1 MTKILNSVSGGGE
14 TKAWRIFSV
23 IVILALIATMINLGS
38 EYNKSAD
45 WLAAK
50 TGNKIKLPHTKEIPY
65 RLGLDLLGGTQLTY
79 QVDVSTVKDNEK
91 SSAVEGVR
99 DVIERRVNAF
109 GVAEPNI
116 QTNLSNGNYYVLAE
130 LAGIKDTAQ
139 AIKMI
144 GETPLLEFKEQNQSK
159 RELTKEEKD
168 QLDKSNKAAEK
179 IAKEVEGKLAA
190 KGDFAALAA
199 QYSQDEAT
207 KTKGGSLDYI
217 TESANPIV
225 FDIAHKLKVGETS
238 KLVKTVN
245 GYEFVKLED
254 KRVKTDPF
262 SKQPELEVR
271 ARHLLVC
278 FKDAQSCTSGFSKEE
293 AKAKADKLKTE
304 INAKNFADLV
314 KINSTE
320 PGAKDS
326 GGELGWFG
334 RGKMVKAFD
343 EAVFAGKKGEILG
356 PVETEFGYH
365 LIWVEDQRQI
375 NEYKVSHIFIK
386 TMSAKDIVGDQGEW
400 QNTELTGKN
409 LKRSVVTFNPN
420 DGSPE
425 VSLEFDEQG
434 ADMFSKITERN
445 IGKQVAIFL
454 DGYAI
459 SSPKVN
465 EKIPNGK
472 AVINGTFDIAEAK
485 LLAQRLNAG
494 ALPVPINLVNQQ
506 TVGATLGQQSVD
518 DSVKAGLIG
527 FALVAIFMVIVYRL
541 PGLLAVLAL
550 LVYAAFSMSIFKLGS
565 FTLTLS
571 GLAGFIMSIGV
582 AVDANIL
589 VFARLREELVKGKPL
604 GLALEE
610 GFKRAWP
617 SIRDSNMMTILTCV
631 ILISTSTGSVKGF
644 AVTLL
649 LGVLVSMFTA
659 IFVTRT
665 FLKLLPERWLEKNNW
680 LIGRIKN

>member
-1 MTKILNSVSGGGE
+1 
-14 TKAWRIFSV
+14 
-23 IVILALIATMINLGS
+23 MINLGGQ
-38 EYNKSAD
+38 YNKSVD
-45 WLAAK
+45 WLASK
-50 TGNKIKLPHTKEIPY
+50 TNDKIKLPYAKEIPY

-79 QVDVSTVKDNEK
+79 QVDVSTVPAKERPA
-91 SSAVEGVR
+91 AVEGVR

-116 QTNLSNGNYYVLAE
+116 QSNLSSGNYYVLAE
-130 LAGIKDTAQ
+130 LAGIQDTEQ

-159 RELTKEEKD
+159 RELTKEE
-168 QLDKSNKAAEK
+168 QATLDKANKAAEAT
-179 IAKEVEGKLAA
+179 AKEVEAKLKN
-190 KGDFAALAA
+190 KGDFAALAG
-199 QYSQDEAT
+199 QYSQDEAS
-207 KTKGGSLDYI
+207 KAKGGSLDYI
-217 TESANPIV
+217 EESANPIV
-225 FDIAHKLKVGETS
+225 FDIAHKLKIGETS
-238 KLVKTVN
+238 TLVKTVN

-254 KRVKTDPF
+254 KRAKTDPF
-262 SKQPELEVR
+262 TKLPELEVR

-278 FKDAQSCTSGFSKEE
+278 FKDAQSCESGFSKEE
-293 AKAKADKLKTE
+293 AKAKIDKLKTE
-304 INAKNFADLV
+304 INPQNFEELV
-314 KINSTE
+314 RLNSTE
-320 PGAKDS
+320 PGAKES
-326 GGELGWFG
+326 GGELGFFG
-334 RGKMVKAFD
+334 RGKMVKNFD

-365 LIWVEDQRQI
+365 LIYVEDTRQI
-375 NEYKVSHIFIK
+375 NEYKVSHILIK
-386 TMSAKDIVGDQGEW
+386 TMSPSDIIGDQSEW
-400 QNTELTGKN
+400 KNTELTGKN
-409 LKRSVVTFNPN
+409 LKRSTVTFNPN

-434 ADMFSKITERN
+434 AEMFSQITERN
-445 IGKQVAIFL
+445 IGKQVAIYL
-454 DGYAI
+454 DGFAI
-459 SSPKVN
+459 SSPTVN

-472 AVINGTFDIAEAK
+472 AVINGTFSVAEAK

-494 ALPVPINLVNQQ
+494 ALPVPIELVNQQ
-506 TVGATLGQQSVD
+506 TVGASLGQQSVD
-518 DSVKAGLIG
+518 DSFRAGMIG
-527 FALVAIFMVIVYRL
+527 FALVALFMIVFYRL

-550 LVYAAFSMSIFKLGS
+550 LVYTTLSMAIFKLGA
-565 FTLTLS
+565 FTITLS

-589 VFARLREELVKGKPL
+589 VFARLKEELLKGKPL
-604 GLALEE
+604 GLAIEE

-631 ILISTSTGSVKGF
+631 ILISTSTGTVKGF

-649 LGVLVSMFTA
+649 LGVLMSMFTA

-680 LIGRIKN
+680 LISRFKN